1 MNFESL
7 SSAQTPISLAAIAA
21 GIIFLVRYLK
31 SFSLGMQKDGA
42 EADVIKLLRDQLQ
55 EVSNSNASLRKEL
68 NEARDLFANANFLV
82 NKFKIE
88 NENMRLELGELRVA
102 VRDLRLKLDR
112 YTKPVDGGDN
122 G

>member
-1 MNFESL
+1 
-7 SSAQTPISLAAIAA
+7 
-21 GIIFLVRYLK
+21 
-31 SFSLGMQKDGA
+31 MQKDGA

-112 YTKPVDGGDN
+112 YTKPEDGGDN